1 MEQEGFESEG
11 YSHEEFLGTM
21 EALGEPAGGTPRWW
35 MRSRTAAAAAVGV
48 AVALGAG
55 GYGIAVAAG
64 GSGTAADGTSV
75 LPAADTSSSPNGG
88 NAAPG
93 CGGAFMRGIAGTLK
107 SDNGST
113 LTVQSTAPAPANVT
127 ATVTTNSSTLAVRI
141 ASGSLADVTDGAQV
155 LVGGSFANNT
165 LTAKNIVTGSGLA
178 LGTGRTPAGAANWS
192 GSGFASGTVADK
204 TASGFTVV
212 AANGARVTVATS
224 SSPTVQTDVRI
235 SVSALRV
242 GQRVAVSGAPGSN
255 NAITAT
261 QVEELDTTAA
271 SPGLGIGPGF
281 GFGLRGPGRSG
292 GAPHVRPSGAPSNA
306 PTSPPEG
313 AVPPKGPGGFG
324 GFRGHG
330 GPFAAC
336 GTAMATPPA
345 ALTNPGA

>member
-1 MEQEGFESEG
+1 MEQQGFDGEG

-21 EALGEPAGGTPRWW
+21 EALGEPAGGTPRSW
-35 MRSRTAAAAAVGV
+35 MRRRTAAAAAVGV

-55 GYGIAVAAG
+55 GYGIAVAAS
-64 GSGTAADGTSV
+64 GSSAAAAGTSV
-75 LPAADTSSSPNGG
+75 LPAADTSSNPNGG
-88 NAAPG
+88 NAGPG
-93 CGGAFMRGIAGTLK
+93 CGGAFMRGGFSGTLK

-113 LTVQSTAPAPANVT
+113 LTVQSAAPAPANVT
-127 ATVTTNSSTLAVRI
+127 RTVTTSSSTLAVRI
-141 ASGSLADVTDGAQV
+141 ASGSLADVANGAQV

-165 LTAKNIVTGSGLA
+165 LTAKTIVTGSGLTP
-178 LGTGRTPAGAANWS
+178 GTGRTPAGAANWS

-224 SSPTVQTDVRI
+224 SSPTVQTALKI

-242 GQRVAVSGAPGSN
+242 GQRVAVSGAPAAN

-261 QVEELDTTAA
+261 QVEELDTTAV
-271 SPGLGIGPGF
+271 SPDLGIGPGF
-281 GFGLRGPGRSG
+281 GPGFGFGSRGGHGRA
-292 GAPHVRPSGAPSNA
+292 GAPTALPSNA

-313 AVPPKGPGGFG
+313 AVPPKGPGGF
-324 GFRGHG
+324 RGHG
-330 GPFAAC
+330 GPFGSC
-336 GTAMATPPA
+336 GTATATPPA